1 MSAEIEEEEEVFD
14 ALKYARS
21 YGLCSDY
28 TFEEFD
34 VGDISV
40 PSNQAFFQDLQHP
53 TEESISIS
61 LAKLLREKLTVNKD
75 AALLLRDVLTIPV
88 APVLDSS
95 AVQKPIRKKDLTQEP
110 PILFTDEELDLLE
123 FGNAD
128 MPDYKDLRIP
138 TEVTNDENDEGFKW
152 PSKYLQYPE
161 KFEKQVK
168 SERLVMPK
176 EALIYLQDAI
186 RDDFT
191 AADAERNDAEAF
203 NHRRTIVRHIT
214 PPLLPMSP
222 PFTPYIPSSPANH
235 IPLPSDSSDSVIAEA
250 KNLQEQ
256 IMAADARAFTSP
268 DTSDPMLLD
277 IMQPPPF
284 SPLFESQ
291 VSLPFKRRAED
302 LKVDGPLTPPMF
314 SDSPMKKL
322 KYVSF
327 AEILQEYIPSAPR
340 MDESSADEFNDS
352 DMTDEFFK
360 TIEPLAKEAK
370 RIVEN
375 EQLSAADTTA
385 RVQVPEV
392 DFSLPLAP
400 WDEYSEKNNRKQKS
414 DYKELDA
421 QAVFL
426 QRIKREDL
434 KSATSWH
441 GISALER
448 ELKWG
453 LFTTKI
459 PPVNLSEQL
468 HGDVEVTKILNEM
481 SLGDGIATS
490 LSQIWKPAGL
500 RILDEEEE
508 EDELEV
514 ADEEVMHRG
523 RTSARRPSRSPSG
536 QRNDAMFGGFSAASA
551 LQRFMRTRG
560 KAMQAAVVATS
571 DANSLTNKAVS
582 LPQKL
587 SAQAE
592 KEIPDPAREKTH
604 QDQPIAPLPQLPS
617 VPADLPPCSFMVTA
631 AFLQQ
636 RSLMKHLDK
645 LYPQA
650 EILYR
655 DYSLPH
661 CPFQEADF
669 ILSPST
675 GLILTTLQ
683 KVKQKALPG
692 QPDRNPTKERMVAL
706 QSRYERL
713 LVMISEGLNREMEG
727 LGSSRPEDPRDKEAL
742 GHLETFA
749 SGLEGEVL
757 PIFVRGGEQAFA
769 HAIVLQ
775 MAKYGLPHGSADIG
789 NIKPLPAETTWEVF
803 LRRAGINPFA
813 AQVIIASLKEPFDVQ
828 LPHLSSSPS
837 EYIDPRI
844 VAVSGLPAFLV
855 MSAEERIQRF
865 QVIMGGSR
873 VLRQVSNV
881 LDQGWVS
888 AAHGFRM

>member
-1 MSAEIEEEEEVFD
+1 M
-14 ALKYARS
+14 LR
-21 YGLCSDY
+21 
-28 TFEEFD
+28 
-34 VGDISV
+34 
-40 PSNQAFFQDLQHP
+40 PSTTGYEPHN
-53 TEESISIS
+53 
-61 LAKLLREKLTVNKD
+61 
-75 AALLLRDVLTIPV
+75 
-88 APVLDSS
+88 SS
-95 AVQKPIRKKDLTQEP
+95 
-110 PILFTDEELDLLE
+110 FN
-123 FGNAD
+123 GAD
-128 MPDYKDLRIP
+128 TM
-138 TEVTNDENDEGFKW
+138 
-152 PSKYLQYPE
+152 Q
-161 KFEKQVK
+161 
-168 SERLVMPK
+168 
-176 EALIYLQDAI
+176 
-186 RDDFT
+186 
-191 AADAERNDAEAF
+191 
-203 NHRRTIVRHIT
+203 RTIARHIT

-222 PFTPYIPSSPANH
+222 PFTPYVPSSPANH

-250 KNLQEQ
+250 KHLQEQ

-327 AEILQEYIPSAPR
+327 AEILQEYIPSAPHV
-340 MDESSADEFNDS
+340 DESSADEFNDS
-352 DMTDEFFK
+352 DMTDDFFK

-370 RIVEN
+370 RRVEN

-400 WDEYSEKNNRKQKS
+400 WDEYSEKNSRKQKS

-468 HGDVEVTKILNEM
+468 HGDVEVNKILNEM
-481 SLGDGIATS
+481 TLSDGIATS
-490 LSQIWKPAGL
+490 LSLVWKPAGL

-508 EDELEV
+508 EDELELAEEEEMHV
-514 ADEEVMHRG
+514 STSNFTIQLDEDPNAIRTRISEQMLEGPHDRPRVDKGLHRQQEEEEKE
-523 RTSARRPSRSPSG
+523 TG

-551 LQRFMRTRG
+551 LQRFMKTRG

-592 KEIPDPAREKTH
+592 KEISDPSRAQNQ
-604 QDQPIAPLPQLPS
+604 QDQSTALLPQLPS
-617 VPADLPPCSFMVTA
+617 VPADLPPCSFIVTST
-631 AFLQQ
+631 FLQQ

-655 DYSLPH
+655 DYNLPH
-661 CPFQEADF
+661 CPVQEADF

-675 GLILTTLQ
+675 GLLLTTLQ
-683 KVKQKALPG
+683 KAKQKALPG
-692 QPDRNPTKERMVAL
+692 QPDRNPIKEKMVAL

-713 LVMISEGLNREMEG
+713 VVMISEGLNREMEG

-742 GHLETFA
+742 GHLEMFA
-749 SGLEGEVL
+749 AGLEGEVL
-757 PIFVRGGEQAFA
+757 PIFVRGGEQALA

-775 MAKYGLPHGSADIG
+775 MAKYGLPYGSADIG
-789 NIKPLPAETTWEVF
+789 NIKPLPAETTVSLFGTQNMTSRQSSNILQWEVF

-828 LPHLSSSPS
+828 LPVSSLPS
-837 EYIDPRI
+837 EYMDPRM
-844 VAVSGLPAFLV
+844 VSVSVLPAFLV

-865 QVIMGGSR
+865 QAIMGGSR
-873 VLRQVSNV
+873 VLRKVSNV